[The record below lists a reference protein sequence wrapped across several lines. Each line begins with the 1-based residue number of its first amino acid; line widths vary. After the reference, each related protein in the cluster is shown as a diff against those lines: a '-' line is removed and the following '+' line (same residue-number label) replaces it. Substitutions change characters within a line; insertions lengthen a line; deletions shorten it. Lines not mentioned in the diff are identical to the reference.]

1 MTNKHKTF
9 GGRRKT
15 RSRKS
20 RLRKGSRQVRK
31 ISSLRSKTRKRGK
44 NRKRSVK
51 KRQTKKKQ
59 LRSRT
64 KKRNYSKSH
73 PKKDKCYK
81 YLKSKIKINMSEYKR
96 GRYSSRQQALAVSY
110 SQTKKKY
117 PGCSRYFKR
126 I

>member
-1 MTNKHKTF
+1 MTNKHKTI
-9 GGRRKT
+9 GGRKKT

-20 RLRKGSRQVRK
+20 QLRKVRK
-31 ISSLRSKTRKRGK
+31 IRSLKSKTRKRGK

-51 KRQTKKKQ
+51 KRQTNKKQ